1 MAAAK
6 KSTVR
11 NSGASSRSASGRGST
26 GTRKSAGSGKRTS
39 TGKKTS
45 GNKRPAARKSSGKY
59 KRTAEE
65 INTYKD
71 QLAFETGITIL
82 VISIISVFFYLSFF
96 GLCGKIGIILTGLHF
111 GFFGWI
117 SWLMP
122 ALVVI
127 GYVFTVVNP
136 GDRRVPRKLIS
147 AGAFLILLGALT
159 ELILRPEILTE
170 YFTSNH
176 VLHHDYFQCLYMSL
190 EDVAKYGKGSG
201 GIIGRGIADGLSAL
215 IGKAAPEAVL
225 FGLILLSV
233 YIFHGLEMM
242 ASLRKRNAYKEQM
255 EEEYGRFVQE
265 ETDYREPSYRVIPK
279 RRQEPAATARNEASL
294 QAVDLKAAGERLD
307 EMEAKEKEER
317 LAAKKQKEA
326 LKKLEKQKKK
336 EQDAAAKAWEAAKP
350 ENRKD
355 EADLSV
361 PVGMQEI
368 AGEPVEEHQ
377 HFGNASERDKQTD
390 ESMTR
395 EGLSANEPTAA
406 EMPAKEQIKSEQKP
420 MDIPIYREEMNHK
433 FRGNSETET
442 VSGETTVETGRRC
455 LNRKR
460 NSILIRKSRL
470 CGKCD
475 RNSRKCRNNRAQQA
489 PLLPTLPQMQRQ
501 TTVI

>member
-82 VISIISVFFYLSFF
+82 VISIISVFFSLSFF

-127 GYVFTVVNP
+127 GYVFTVVDP
-136 GDRRVPRKLIS
+136 GDRRVPRRAHQCRSIFDTARCVARSSSSDRRL
-147 AGAFLILLGALT
+147 
-159 ELILRPEILTE
+159 LTE

-215 IGKAAPEAVL
+215 IGKGGAGAVL

-336 EQDAAAKAWEAAKP
+336 
-350 ENRKD
+350 
-355 EADLSV
+355 
-361 PVGMQEI
+361 
-368 AGEPVEEHQ
+368 
-377 HFGNASERDKQTD
+377 
-390 ESMTR
+390 
-395 EGLSANEPTAA
+395 
-406 EMPAKEQIKSEQKP
+406 
-420 MDIPIYREEMNHK
+420 
-433 FRGNSETET
+433 
-442 VSGETTVETGRRC
+442 
-455 LNRKR
+455 
-460 NSILIRKSRL
+460 SR
-470 CGKCD
+470 
-475 RNSRKCRNNRAQQA
+475 
-489 PLLPTLPQMQRQ
+489 TLPQRHGRQ
-501 TTVI
+501 QSRRTVRTRLTLVFLWECRRLPVSRLRSISISEMLPKGISRRTKA

>member
-215 IGKAAPEAVL
+215 IGKGGAGAVL

-355 EADLSV
+355 EADLIVHVVIEDIAGV
-361 PVGMQEI
+361 PV
-368 AGEPVEEHQ
+368 VEHQ
-377 HFGNASERDKQTD
+377 LFGNAS
-390 ESMTR
+390 
-395 EGLSANEPTAA
+395 
-406 EMPAKEQIKSEQKP
+406 
-420 MDIPIYREEMNHK
+420 
-433 FRGNSETET
+433 
-442 VSGETTVETGRRC
+442 
-455 LNRKR
+455 
-460 NSILIRKSRL
+460 
-470 CGKCD
+470 
-475 RNSRKCRNNRAQQA
+475 
-489 PLLPTLPQMQRQ
+489 
-501 TTVI
+501 